1 MKVRFKTNHNFY
13 EEAALNEEQLR
24 ALFGVTKRQTKE
36 LIKTLFNGV
45 TEYTTKKETLEHVQ
59 IFGFSHKDIVQRQ
72 LHIEDEQLI
81 LKMYSKQIDG
91 EDKYII
97 QTGLYA
103 GVLYIH
109 NIEISITS
117 AYGDT
122 FLKRML
128 NSLSHVMLD
137 NTQLS
142 GVSSN
147 QLNEFENIIA
157 YLFVQSLERSA
168 VLGLPQSYQLHH
180 QHSHKVRGKV
190 DVNQY
195 LKRCIPFTGKLTT
208 SYREQQY
215 EQIIVDV
222 LYLACRVLEKKIG
235 RHFLNKVSGIYQQLA
250 MHFSGRW
257 PSFND
262 INQVVQHPSLTHPI
276 YQGYKQTLAY
286 AVLILTEKSAELS
299 KESEQVEVKGYLF
312 DIAQLFEMYL
322 ESILSHYLP
331 DWLVSSQ
338 QKLSVYQ
345 GTFFKRNM
353 YPDLVLKHIDT
364 GKIMVFDAKFK
375 RMRSDYRD
383 LDRADFYQIHA
394 YMAYYQQQ
402 LQVGGLLYPC
412 EQPIDPTI
420 CYANQVMGQASNSDA
435 RFIVDGVYVD
445 EAMSMSDIIENEM
458 EMVRRIESLV
468 V

>member
-1 MKVRFKTNHNFY
+1 MKGQFKTNHNFY

-24 ALFGVTKRQTKE
+24 DLFGATKRQTKE

-45 TEYTTKKETLEHVQ
+45 TEYTTKKETLEHVR
-59 IFGFSHKDIVQRQ
+59 IFGFNHKEAVERQ
-72 LHIEDEQLI
+72 PNPDEEKLI
-81 LKMYSKQIDG
+81 IKLYSKKING

-103 GVLYIH
+103 GVIYIH
-109 NIEISITS
+109 NVEISITS

-128 NSLSHVMLD
+128 NSLSHIMLD

-147 QLNEFENIIA
+147 QPNEFDNIIA

-168 VLGLPQSYQLHH
+168 VLGLPQSYQLQH

-208 SYREQQY
+208 SFREQQY

-235 RHFLNKVSGIYQQLA
+235 RHFLNKVSGIDQQLA
-250 MHFSGRW
+250 MYFSGRW
-257 PSFND
+257 PSSNE
-262 INQVVQHPSLTHPI
+262 IKQVVQHPSLTHPI

-286 AVLILTEKSAELS
+286 AILILTEKSSELS
-299 KESEQVEVKGYLF
+299 KVSDHVEVKGYLF

-338 QKLSVYQ
+338 QKLGVYQ
-345 GTFFKRNM
+345 GTFFERNM
-353 YPDLVLKHIDT
+353 YPDLVLKHIKT

-375 RMRSDYRD
+375 RMRTDYRD

-394 YMAYYQQQ
+394 YMAYYHQQ
-402 LQVGGLLYPC
+402 LQVGGLLYPS

-420 CYANQVMGQASNSDA
+420 CYANQVMGQAPNSDA
-435 RFIVDGVYVD
+435 HFIVDGVYVD

-458 EMVRRIESLV
+458 EMVRRIESLIL
-468 V
+468 

>member
-1 MKVRFKTNHNFY
+1 MKGRFKTNHNFY

-24 ALFGVTKRQTKE
+24 AWFGANKRQAKE
-36 LIKTLFNGV
+36 LIRTLFNGV

-59 IFGFSHKDIVQRQ
+59 IFGFNHKNTIQRQ
-72 LHIEDEQLI
+72 SDPEDEQLI
-81 LKMYSKQIDG
+81 LKLYSKQIDG

-103 GVLYIH
+103 GVIYIH
-109 NIEISITS
+109 NVEISITS

-147 QLNEFENIIA
+147 QPNEFENIIA

-168 VLGLPQSYQLHH
+168 VLGLPQRYQLHH
-180 QHSHKVRGKV
+180 QHSNKVRGKV

-195 LKRCIPFTGKLTT
+195 LKRCVPFTGKIAT

-222 LYLACRVLEKKIG
+222 LYLACRTLEKKMG

-257 PSFND
+257 PVVND
-262 INQVVQHPSLTHPI
+262 IKQVAQHPSLIHPM

-299 KESEQVEVKGYLF
+299 TESEYVEVKGYLF

-338 QKLSVYQ
+338 QKLTVYQ
-345 GTFFKRNM
+345 GTFFERNM
-353 YPDLVLKHIDT
+353 YPDLVLTHIET

-420 CYANQVMGQASNSDA
+420 CYTNQVMGQVPKSTAH
-435 RFIVDGVYVD
+435 FIVDGVYVN
-445 EAMSMSDIIENEM
+445 EGMSMSDIIASEEQ
-458 EMVRRIESLV
+458 MVRRIESLV
-468 V
+468 

>member
-1 MKVRFKTNHNFY
+1 MKGRFKTNHNFY

-24 ALFGVTKRQTKE
+24 EWFGATKRQTKE

-45 TEYTTKKETLEHVQ
+45 KEYTTKRETLEHVQ
-59 IFGFSHKDIVQRQ
+59 IFGFNHKDTVHRQ
-72 LHIEDEQLI
+72 SNTEEEQLI
-81 LKMYSKQIDG
+81 LKLYSKQING
-91 EDKYII
+91 EDKYIV

-103 GVLYIH
+103 GVVYIH
-109 NIEISITS
+109 NVEISITS

-128 NSLSHVMLD
+128 NSLTHVMLD

-147 QLNEFENIIA
+147 QQNEFENIIA

-168 VLGLPQSYQLHH
+168 VLGLPQRYQLHH

-222 LYLACRVLEKKIG
+222 LYLSCRTLEKKID

-257 PSFND
+257 PSMND
-262 INQVVQHPSLTHPI
+262 IKQVTQHPSLAHPM

-299 KESEQVEVKGYLF
+299 KESEHVEVKGYLF

-331 DWLVSSQ
+331 DWLVLSQ
-338 QKLSVYQ
+338 QKLTVYQ
-345 GTFFKRNM
+345 GTFFERNM
-353 YPDLVLKHIDT
+353 YPDLVLTHIET

-375 RMRSDYRD
+375 RMCSDYRD

-394 YMAYYQQQ
+394 YMAYYHQQ

-412 EQPIDPTI
+412 DRPIEPGQ
-420 CYANQVMGQASNSDA
+420 CYANQVMGQAPNSDA
-435 RFIVDGVYVD
+435 HFIVDGVYVNQ
-445 EAMSMSDIIENEM
+445 AMSMSDIIESEV